1 MKERCNY
8 LHGRDTGFHA
18 SVYAVSGGTGELTA
32 KEVEILVRNNQ
43 YQDFPVAQ
51 WLRLCAS
58 NTGDLGSIPG
68 EGTKSPHAL
77 WCGKKLRE
85 KKNLLLKKKRI
96 FACNRVGQDL
106 ATK

>member
-85 KKNLLLKKKRI
+85 KKKLTIKKKKEYL
-96 FACNRVGQDL
+96 L
-106 ATK
+106 AIELDRT